1 MATLSLTCVNLPL
14 VLVYKKTSFH
24 SEVFKFEVIL
34 GLAIENKF
42 HNFCTKMFSTILSWQ
57 HFLRLDWHIFI
68 NRDSQKYY
76 HNCLT

>member
-34 GLAIENKF
+34 GLAIDIVSNLVFWSRKMNKLVLL
-42 HNFCTKMFSTILSWQ
+42 HIYNFCQ
-57 HFLRLDWHIFI
+57 
-68 NRDSQKYY
+68 Q
-76 HNCLT
+76 